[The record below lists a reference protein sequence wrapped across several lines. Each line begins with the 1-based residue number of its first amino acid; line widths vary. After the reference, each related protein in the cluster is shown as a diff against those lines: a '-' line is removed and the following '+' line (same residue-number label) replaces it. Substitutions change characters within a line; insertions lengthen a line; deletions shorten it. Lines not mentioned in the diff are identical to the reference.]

1 MIKPAKPLKPKP
13 CKACRKLF
21 TPAKKLQTVCDW
33 NCAAVH
39 AENLRIKREAS
50 EAKRVRKE
58 TKAKLDAIK
67 PMIKLFN
74 DARDAFNAYIRE
86 RDAVDNCI
94 SCGRWHNGQWHAG
107 HFRTVGAAG
116 HLRYNE
122 DNVHK
127 QCAPCNKDLSGN
139 IINYTP
145 RLIQKIG
152 QQRYEALID
161 NNEVHHWTREE
172 LIEIKQTYKA
182 KLKALKQEHE
192 RLAA

>member
-1 MIKPAKPLKPKP
+1 MIKPIKPPKKKR
-13 CKACRKLF
+13 CKAC
-21 TPAKKLQTVCDW
+21 KKYFQPEKQMQSVCDW
-33 NCAAVH
+33 QCAAVH

-50 EAKRVRKE
+50 EAKRIRKE

-86 RDAVDNCI
+86 RDAAENCI

-152 QQRYEALID
+152 QQRYGALID

-172 LIEIKQTYKA
+172 LIEIKATYKT
-182 KLKALKQEHE
+182 KLKELKKQE